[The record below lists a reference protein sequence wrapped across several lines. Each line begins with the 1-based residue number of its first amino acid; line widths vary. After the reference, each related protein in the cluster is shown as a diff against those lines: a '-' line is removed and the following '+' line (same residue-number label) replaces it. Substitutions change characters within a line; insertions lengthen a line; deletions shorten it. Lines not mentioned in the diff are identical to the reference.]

1 MGKLIDE
8 EKVKAVGDEVLRLCF
23 ERGMNVVEIG
33 VMAETLSDAAVKA
46 TVMAAVLGDQM
57 DDVVEAMM
65 KMDAEKA
72 IQEAEEALRE
82 GE

>member
-1 MGKLIDE
+1 MGKLFDE
-8 EKVKAVGDEVLRLCF
+8 EKVKAVGDEVTRLCI

-33 VMAETLSDAAVKA
+33 AMAQALADAAMKA
-46 TVMAAVLGDQM
+46 AVMAAVLGDQM
-57 DDVVEAMM
+57 DDVVEAMV

-82 GE
+82 EE

>member
-1 MGKLIDE
+1 MGKLFDE
-8 EKVKAVGDEVLRLCF
+8 EKVKAVGDEVVRLCI

-33 VMAETLSDAAVKA
+33 LMANGLADAAVKA
-46 TVMAAVLGDQM
+46 TVLATVLGDQM
-57 DDVVEAMM
+57 DDVVEAMT